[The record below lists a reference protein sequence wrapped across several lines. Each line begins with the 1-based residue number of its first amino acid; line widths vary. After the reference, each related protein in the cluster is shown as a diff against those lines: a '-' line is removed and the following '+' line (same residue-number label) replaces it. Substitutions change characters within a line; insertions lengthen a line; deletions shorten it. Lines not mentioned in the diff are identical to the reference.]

1 MDENFH
7 FLKIP
12 DYFSPNFVLES
23 MLWWERETILI
34 ILFSCEDQAIGEW
47 NNTWRT
53 PSAAMPL
60 GLSCLFLFLS
70 SRSEKERIPLL
81 QDQAMFVRCWEAVGV
96 ASWMNEWM
104 KKGEFTSFPSF
115 LYFCK
120 LFCWQKLEEKVS
132 LFFWELIY
140 CSPNFFLLANS
151 ISFQIYNSV

>member
-1 MDENFH
+1 MDEIFH

-12 DYFSPNFVLES
+12 DYFSPNFVPES
-23 MLWWERETILI
+23 SMFMVRETMLI
-34 ILFSCEDQAIGEW
+34 IVFSCEDQAIGEW

-96 ASWMNEWM
+96 AS
-104 KKGEFTSFPSF
+104 
-115 LYFCK
+115 
-120 LFCWQKLEEKVS
+120 
-132 LFFWELIY
+132 
-140 CSPNFFLLANS
+140 
-151 ISFQIYNSV
+151 